1 MYAMKWYTDF
11 AEMQYGRLA
20 PFFFGG
26 GGSWI
31 SSIHTIKPNVSNVTD
46 TVYGCTL
53 VINK

>member
-26 GGSWI
+26 GGRGFPVFI
-31 SSIHTIKPNVSNVTD
+31 Q
-46 TVYGCTL
+46 
-53 VINK
+53 